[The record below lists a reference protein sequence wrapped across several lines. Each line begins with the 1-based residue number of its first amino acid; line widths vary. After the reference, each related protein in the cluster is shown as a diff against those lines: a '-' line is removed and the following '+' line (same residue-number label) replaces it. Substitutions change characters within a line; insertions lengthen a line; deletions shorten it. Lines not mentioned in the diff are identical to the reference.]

1 MSTVCAY
8 SLRCC
13 WKKFKRLYVLYMYIL
28 KGSKAHLYSIQGC
41 IHMNKCNCECMENW
55 FHSTVCS
62 DLFCSGFSTGV
73 ELVGEFSTPITS
85 PSLPLCVGQT
95 TLLHDPDSNNT
106 VWLQLLYYYLDHNC
120 WKNTVIFKAD
130 KILHSHRM
138 CAWEKCSV
146 RNHWSG
152 LQSSCWLWL
161 VTPRS
166 ATLHTRHTP
175 QYKQLCC

>member
-41 IHMNKCNCECMENW
+41 IHKNKCNCECMENW

-85 PSLPLCVGQT
+85 SPCVWAKPLCCTIQIKKTLFDCNCCIITKST
-95 TLLHDPDSNNT
+95 TSQQNT
-106 VWLQLLYYYLDHNC
+106 VL
-120 WKNTVIFKAD
+120 FKAD

-152 LQSSCWLWL
+152 LQSSCWLCL

-175 QYKQLCC
+175 WYKQLC